1 MDFDLDGKPD
11 LYVANDE
18 VMNYLFHNLGGGR
31 FEDISV
37 TSGTG
42 FGLEGNPQGSMGVD
56 AGDLDGDG
64 LPDLV
69 VANFEAEPNE
79 YYRNLGSGIF
89 EDLSV
94 SSGFGPPTLQPTSS
108 SA

>member
-1 MDFDLDGKPD
+1 
-11 LYVANDE
+11 
-18 VMNYLFHNLGGGR
+18 MNFLFHNLGGGR
-31 FEDISV
+31 FEDVSV
-37 TSGTG
+37 ASGTG

-69 VANFEAEPNE
+69 VANFEGETNE
-79 YYRNLGSGIF
+79 YYRNLGSGVF

-94 SSGFGPPTLQPTSS
+94 SVGLRAARRCPTSS